1 MKSRLS
7 LILLPLLLLLLNS
20 NLTAQTKYPYE
31 AIKGKDTT
39 VTMLKSQAVYL
50 NQTIAKQRE
59 RITEYKIVTD
69 SLQKSNKE
77 LDSLFFEAGKV
88 AVYYKFET
96 EKLQKENHMLYTDRR
111 KRVIADVY
119 MITVWTLVGAFG
131 IHSII
136 TQ

>member
-1 MKSRLS
+1 M
-7 LILLPLLLLLLNS
+7 ILLPLLLLLLNS
-20 NLTAQTKYPYE
+20 SLTAQTRYPYE

-59 RITEYKIVTD
+59 RINEYKIITD

-77 LDSLFFEAGKV
+77 LDSSFFEAGKI

-96 EKLQKENHMLYTDRR
+96 EKLQKQNHILSTDRR
-111 KRVIADVY
+111 KRVVVDAY